1 VTIFPAWHLALTAVV
16 ASIASFAV
24 LRWRYR
30 SFDAREAAGLAL
42 VVGISVLAWRAAC
55 NVPVLNDD
63 PIPPFSPNDVMTPVA
78 TYVLLTVYG
87 AFRELSAAPG
97 WSRATGWLV
106 AVSFVV
112 NVAVI

>member
-30 SFDAREAAGLAL
+30 SLEAREAAGLAMI
-42 VVGISVLAWRAAC
+42 VGISVLAWRAAC
-55 NVPVLNDD
+55 NVPLLNDD
-63 PIPPFSPNDVMTPVA
+63 PIPPFSPNDVMTPIA
-78 TYVLLTVYG
+78 TYVLLNVYG
-87 AFRELSAAPG
+87 AFRELSAGPN
-97 WSRATGWLV
+97 RARVIGWLV
-106 AVSFVV
+106 AVSFAV